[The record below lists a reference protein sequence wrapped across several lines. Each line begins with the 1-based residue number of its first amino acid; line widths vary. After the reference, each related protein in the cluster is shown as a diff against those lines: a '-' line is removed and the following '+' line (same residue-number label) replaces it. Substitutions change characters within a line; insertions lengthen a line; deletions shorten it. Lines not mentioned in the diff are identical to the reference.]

1 MASLRVGRSISPLL
15 TMHGRFQRG
24 KLERKRHMPMIQNVS
39 LIEGA
44 IQRGVEG
51 GRICWKNGEQVY
63 LNEALSTLDFR
74 GEVVL
79 GRKEFT
85 QRVSVSVEVLPWSVS
100 PMGSF
105 WKGTSSLRL
114 VHSLCHTL
122 CRFGG
127 ELLLGLIWG
136 KRRSREME
144 RFLGQRGL

>member
-1 MASLRVGRSISPLL
+1 V
-15 TMHGRFQRG
+15 
-24 KLERKRHMPMIQNVS
+24 
-39 LIEGA
+39 
-44 IQRGVEG
+44 
-51 GRICWKNGEQVY
+51 
-63 LNEALSTLDFR
+63 
-74 GEVVL
+74 
-79 GRKEFT
+79 RKEFT

-114 VHSLCHTL
+114 VHSLLCSTL

-136 KRRSREME
+136 KKRSREME